1 MAERISRELILKVM
15 AILANRAAGHSVRF
29 EIAGTRN
36 YGILQL
42 EKGNEPGK
50 QVYLA
55 TGAMARDDDHLV
67 RNYLHHT
74 ASMEEMSRWLRDAG
88 NAGCIIDSLE
98 HLSDRVDEGF
108 D

>member
-15 AILANRAAGHSVRF
+15 AILADRDAGHSVRF

-50 QVYLA
+50 QVYLV

-67 RNYLHHT
+67 RH
-74 ASMEEMSRWLRDAG
+74 R
-88 NAGCIIDSLE
+88 
-98 HLSDRVDEGF
+98 RVGG
-108 D
+108 